1 VLEAL
6 RSAATPLDAV
16 AALAASMLR
25 CAYGLES
32 PPVGEALAPR
42 HPRARSVMRLL
53 GELRGLER
61 AGGLALAEE
70 LVAALERAEVRR
82 ASAAEPGACAVLDLL
97 RARTRRFEV
106 VFVLGLEEGRLPR
119 RGHESPFLA
128 DDARR
133 ELDER
138 SRARLSR
145 PDQVA
150 RDRYL
155 FYTAC
160 TRATKRVYL
169 AREAAGDDGSPRS
182 PSPFWDEVVALFP
195 PTTCSAGRGA
205 AAVAADMAA
214 RGGADGARA
223 APRRCAAR
231 ARRPSPA
238 GGDRRG
244 ERLGAAPDPRAA
256 GVRAADAPHASAR
269 PRGVERRRR
278 ST

>member
-1 VLEAL
+1 
-6 RSAATPLDAV
+6 
-16 AALAASMLR
+16 
-25 CAYGLES
+25 
-32 PPVGEALAPR
+32 VG
-42 HPRARSVMRLL
+42 
-53 GELRGLER
+53 G
-61 AGGLALAEE
+61 
-70 LVAALERAEVRR
+70 
-82 ASAAEPGACAVLDLL
+82 ASAAGPGRVAVVDL
-97 RARTRRFEV
+97 RRERTGGFDI

-145 PDQVA
+145 PDAVA

-195 PTTCSAGRGA
+195 AEEVQRWTRRRPLSQLTWPVQAAPTERERLRAVAMRVPDDRA
-205 AAVAADMAA
+205 AAEAIAAAN
-214 RGGADGARA
+214 GW
-223 APRRCAAR
+223 
-231 ARRPSPA
+231 
-238 GGDRRG
+238 
-244 ERLGAAPDPRAA
+244 
-256 GVRAADAPHASAR
+256 
-269 PRGVERRRR
+269 ERRL
-278 ST
+278 